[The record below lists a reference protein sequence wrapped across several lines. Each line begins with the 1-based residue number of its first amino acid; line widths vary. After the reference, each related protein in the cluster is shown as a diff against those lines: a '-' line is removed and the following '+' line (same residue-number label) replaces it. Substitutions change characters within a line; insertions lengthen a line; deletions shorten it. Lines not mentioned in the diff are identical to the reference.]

1 MHYSLP
7 ITHYRFID
15 MKIKRIETL
24 AISLPMVKPLKMSF
38 EEVKS
43 AENVLVRLE
52 TDGGVA
58 GWGGAAAA
66 PTMTGETVASM
77 SAAIRYLAPKLEG
90 MPLEDIAA
98 VMARAGNYLYGNPSA
113 KSVIE
118 IALHDAL
125 GRATGRPA
133 HDLLGGKQR
142 GRVPIL
148 RMVGTGKG
156 TAADVDDARRARAEG
171 HVAFKIKVGVAA
183 PREDAA
189 RTRAICE
196 ALDGDGRLLICA
208 DANQGWTPEQAIEY
222 VRAVEDTSLTF
233 FEQPVAGHD
242 IAGMAQVARASRVPI
257 GCDEGL
263 HSLHDLRRHH
273 EAGAARG
280 FSLKTIKLGGM
291 QPVMDAGRLC
301 DTLGMKVNLASKM
314 AETGINTAGL
324 LHLAAAL
331 PAVDWG
337 VGFSSQYLVD
347 DILRQPFVFEGGHIS
362 VPEGNGLGIEVDET
376 KVRRYAREA

>member
-1 MHYSLP
+1 
-7 ITHYRFID
+7 
-15 MKIKRIETL
+15 MKIKRIETI
-24 AISLPMVKPLKMSF
+24 AISLPMVKPLKMAF

-52 TDGGVA
+52 TDEGAV
-58 GWGGAAAA
+58 GWGGAGAA

-77 SAAIRYLAPKLEG
+77 AAAIRYLAPKLEG
-90 MPLEDIAA
+90 MPLDDIAA
-98 VMARAGNYLYGNPSA
+98 VMERAGNYLFGNHSA

-125 GRATGRPA
+125 GRSRGKPA
-133 HDLLGGKQR
+133 HDLLGER
-142 GRVPIL
+142 RRDRVAIL

-156 TAADVDDARRARAEG
+156 TAADIEDAQRGLAEG
-171 HVAFKIKVGVAA
+171 HVAFKIKVGVAD
-183 PREDAA
+183 PREDAE

-196 ALDGDGRLLICA
+196 ALNGNGGFLICA
-208 DANQGWTPEQAIEY
+208 DANQGWTPDQAVTY
-222 VRAVEDTSLTF
+222 VREVQDTALRY
-233 FEQPVAGHD
+233 FEQPVAAHD
-242 IAGMAQVARASRVPI
+242 IEGMVKVARASRVPI

-263 HSLHDLRRHH
+263 HSLDDLKRHH
-273 EAGAARG
+273 EAGAASG

-291 QPVMDAGRLC
+291 RPVMDAGLLC
-301 DTLGMKVNLASKM
+301 EKLGMKVNLASKM

-337 VGFSSQYLVD
+337 VGFSSQYLVE
-347 DILRQPFVFEGGHIS
+347 DILQTPLSFAGGHIS
-362 VPEGNGLGIEVDET
+362 VPQGPGLGVEVDEA

>member
-1 MHYSLP
+1 
-7 ITHYRFID
+7 

-24 AISLPMVKPLKMSF
+24 AVSLPMVKPLKMAF
-38 EEVKS
+38 EEVRS
-43 AENVLVRLE
+43 AENILVRLE
-52 TDGGVA
+52 AGDGVV

-77 SAAIRYLAPKLEG
+77 AAAIRYLAPKLEG

-98 VMARAGNYLYGNPSA
+98 VMARAGNFLYGNNSA

-125 GRATGRPA
+125 GRARGKPV
-133 HDLLGGKQR
+133 HELLGGKR
-142 GRVPIL
+142 RNRVAIL

-156 TAADVDDARRARAEG
+156 AAADVEDAQRARAEG
-171 HVAFKIKVGVAA
+171 HVAFKIKVGVAD
-183 PREDAA
+183 PLEDAE
-189 RTRAICE
+189 RTRRICE
-196 ALDGDGRLLICA
+196 ALNGNGGLLVGA
-208 DANQGWTPEQAIEY
+208 DANQGWTPEQAITY
-222 VRAVEDTSLTF
+222 ARAVADTSLAF

-242 IAGMAQVARASRVPI
+242 IEGMARVARASRVPV

-263 HSLHDLRRHH
+263 HSIEDLKRHH
-273 EAGAARG
+273 EASAASG

-291 QPVMDAGRLC
+291 RPVLEAALLCERLG
-301 DTLGMKVNLASKM
+301 LKVNLASKM
-314 AETGINTAGL
+314 AETGISTGAM

-337 VGFSSQYLVD
+337 VGFSSQYLTD
-347 DILRQPFVFEGGHIS
+347 DILRVPHVFASGHIN
-362 VPEGNGLGIEVDET
+362 VPTGPGLGIEVDEA
-376 KVRRYAREA
+376 KVRRYARET

>member
-1 MHYSLP
+1 
-7 ITHYRFID
+7 
-15 MKIKRIETL
+15 MKIKRIETI
-24 AISLPMVKPLKMSF
+24 AISLPMVKPLKMAF

-43 AENVLVRLE
+43 AENVLARVE
-52 TDGGVA
+52 TDEGVV
-58 GWGGAAAA
+58 GWGGAGAA

-77 SAAIRYLAPKLEG
+77 ASAIRYLAPKLEG

-98 VMARAGNYLYGNPSA
+98 VMRRAGNYLFGNSSA

-125 GRATGRPA
+125 GRASRKPV
-133 HDLLGGKQR
+133 HDLLGGKR
-142 GRVPIL
+142 RERVPIL

-156 TAADVDDARRARAEG
+156 LAADIDDALRAKAEG
-171 HVAFKIKVGVAA
+171 HVAFKIKVGVAS
-183 PREDAA
+183 PGEDAG

-196 ALDGDGRLLICA
+196 ALDGNGSLLICA
-208 DANQGWTPEQAIEY
+208 DANQGWTPDEAVAYAQ
-222 VRAVEDTSLTF
+222 AVEDTALTF
-233 FEQPVAGHD
+233 FEQPVSAHD
-242 IAGMAQVARASRVPI
+242 LAGMARVARSSRIPVA
-257 GCDEGL
+257 CDEGL
-263 HSLHDLRRHH
+263 HSLDDIRRHH
-273 EAGAARG
+273 ETGAAAG

-291 QPVMDAGRLC
+291 QPLMEAGLLC
-301 DTLGMKVNLASKM
+301 EKLGMKVNLASKM

-331 PAVDWG
+331 PAADWG

-347 DILRQPFVFEGGHIS
+347 DILKTPISFANGHVS
-362 VPEGNGLGIEVDET
+362 VPQGPGLGIEVDEA